1 MHRNRT
7 IYIALVIAFLVFSI
21 AYQSRISA
29 VLLIASLCYP
39 VLAVICVVIS
49 SRLISAG
56 FIDNAADD
64 QERKGSSI
72 QLSPRIVRQKGEVS
86 DLWIYVRSRSVMPYA
101 PVELLCNIPDRDT
114 GFFSA
119 KRIYASVPPLG
130 RCRIS
135 VPVMHRYRGA
145 YVAEISR
152 ASFYDPLRIIRITR
166 RMSSEATLVYLPRKL
181 DFGELIADA
190 ASEDSSS
197 PVSLLKGE
205 KEDFSHVREYIEGDI
220 MQLVHWKLTAK
231 QDELMIKQYDET
243 TDRRVMILCDYH
255 FDNAGSTAMKQ
266 ADAVIEAA
274 VAVAMSVVKAG
285 VDAQVDFGEVSGEYC
300 SEIKDM
306 ADFER
311 FYDLSA
317 IIPSRIET
325 VDFCRLITESC
336 REAQTSGG
344 CSVMFLITGRLT
356 EEVIATADAAAGFF
370 RGLLVLA
377 NVCPGADPELEEKAA
392 ERRFDYL
399 PIRESSVV

>member
-1 MHRNRT
+1 
-7 IYIALVIAFLVFSI
+7 
-21 AYQSRISA
+21 
-29 VLLIASLCYP
+29 
-39 VLAVICVVIS
+39 
-49 SRLISAG
+49 
-56 FIDNAADD
+56 
-64 QERKGSSI
+64 
-72 QLSPRIVRQKGEVS
+72 
-86 DLWIYVRSRSVMPYA
+86 MPYA

-114 GFFSA
+114 GFFTV

-166 RMSSEATLVYLPRKL
+166 RMSGEATLVFLPRKL
-181 DFGELIADA
+181 DLGELIADA
-190 ASEDSSS
+190 ASEDSAS

-205 KEDFSHVREYIEGDI
+205 KEDFSHVREYKEGDI

-243 TDRRVMILCDYH
+243 TDRRVLILCDYN
-255 FDNAGSTAMKQ
+255 FDNNNVSAAMKQ

-274 VAVAMSVVKAG
+274 VAVAMSVVRTG
-285 VDAQVDFGEVSGEYC
+285 EDAQVDFGAVNGEYR

-311 FYDLSA
+311 FYQLSA
-317 IIPSRIET
+317 VIPSRIET

-336 REAQTSGG
+336 RTGQTTGG
-344 CSVMFLITGRLT
+344 CSMMFLITGSMT
-356 EEVIATADAAAGFF
+356 EDIIATADAAAENF
-370 RGLLVLA
+370 RGLVVLA
-377 NVCPGADPELEEKAA
+377 NVCPGADPQLEEQAA
-392 ERRFDYL
+392 EKGFEYL
-399 PIRESSVV
+399 PLRERSVV